1 MNQIMHPSAEAIA
14 HDYQRGW
21 NLAQKEYLI
30 QQKSISRYQKA
41 LNTRK
46 LFSKIMLGLLLLASW
61 PMQAQNLTQ
70 TIRGRVLDKESQTP
84 MIGASVAITT
94 IQPLKGTVTDTDGYF
109 KLERVPVGRHNLKIN
124 YLGYEEQVL
133 PELLLGSGKELVL
146 TIGLTESIRQMTE
159 VVITADQEK
168 GVTLNEMA
176 TLSAR
181 SISVEET
188 KRYAASIN
196 DPARAAQSYAGVGS
210 TDDTRNEIVVRGNSP
225 RGVLWR
231 IEGVEVPNP
240 NHFAEEGAS
249 GGGVSILSVNMLD
262 NSDFYTGAFPAEYG
276 NALSG
281 VFDIKLR
288 RGNNEKREY
297 AAQAG
302 VLGLDFAAEGPFKA
316 GYKGSYLVN
325 YRYSTLAV
333 LNKIGINIAGD
344 GTLDFQDF
352 SYKLHL
358 PTTKAGVFS
367 VWGIGGLSKQN
378 IEASR
383 DVAQWKNRWD
393 NYDDNFTSSMAATG
407 ISHTFFLPN
416 NAYLESA
423 ITFSGSRNEYRQ
435 DSLSTEFNPNLIYR
449 HQFNNITGR
458 VSVLYNQ
465 KFNARHTVRTGLIYS
480 NLGFDL
486 FSEGTNNDEH
496 KLQRY
501 VRNDGRTGLWQ
512 AYGQWKYRLAEKWT
526 LNTGLHAISLAL
538 NGNTAVEPR
547 LGLKWNFSPT
557 QSLGAGFGIHSRH
570 EAMNLYFA
578 EKPLANGQL
587 SYPNKELGFTKA
599 RHYVLSYDH
608 QLREDLRL
616 KVETYYQDL
625 YNVPVWADREN
636 AESALNATDGFTT
649 DSLINTGSGKNY
661 GVEMTLE
668 KFFTNNYYFLLT
680 GSLYNSKYTASN
692 GQEFDTRFN
701 GQHLLNALAGKEF
714 KVGRQKTNLIGV
726 NLRLNWAGGNRYT
739 PIDLEKSREK
749 NKAVYI
755 QNQRNTLQAADYFRT
770 DIRVSYRKNK
780 PKASYILSLDL
791 QNATNCLNVH
801 SQYFDLDTETIK
813 TATMT
818 GLIPVLNYRIEF

>member
-1 MNQIMHPSAEAIA
+1 M
-14 HDYQRGW
+14 
-21 NLAQKEYLI
+21 LQKIRFVYVIVCL
-30 QQKSISRYQKA
+30 
-41 LNTRK
+41 
-46 LFSKIMLGLLLLASW
+46 LFLLGLQAH
-61 PMQAQNLTQ
+61 AQNLTQ
-70 TIRGRVLDKESQTP
+70 TIRGRVLDKESQEP
-84 MIGASVAITT
+84 LIGASVAITST
-94 IQPLKGTVTDTDGYF
+94 EPLKGTITDNDGYF
-109 KLERVPVGRHNLKIN
+109 KIERVPVGRHTLKIN

-146 TIGLTESIRQMTE
+146 NIGLIESIRQMNE
-159 VVITADQEK
+159 VVITAAQEK
-168 GVTLNEMA
+168 GVPLNEMA

-188 KRYAASIN
+188 KRYAASVN

-240 NHFAEEGAS
+240 NHFGEEGAS
-249 GGGVSILSVNMLD
+249 GGGISILSVNMLD

-297 AAQAG
+297 AVQAG

-325 YRYSTLAV
+325 YRYSTLAI
-333 LNKIGINIAGD
+333 LNKIGVNIAGD
-344 GTLDFQDF
+344 GALDFQDF

-367 VWGIGGLSKQN
+367 VWGIGGLSQQN
-378 IEASR
+378 IEAER
-383 DVAQWKNRWD
+383 DITKWQHRWD
-393 NYDDNFTSSMAATG
+393 NYDDKFTSSMAATG
-407 ISHTFFLPN
+407 ISHTYFLPN

-435 DSLSTEFNPNLIYR
+435 DSLSAEYNPNLIYR

-458 VSVLYNQ
+458 ASVLYNQ
-465 KFNARHTVRTGLIYS
+465 KFNARHTLRTGFIYS

-496 KLQRY
+496 DLQRY
-501 VRNDGRTGLWQ
+501 VSNDGRTGLWQ
-512 AYGQWKYRLAEKWT
+512 AYGQWKYRFAEKWT

-538 NGNTAVEPR
+538 NGNTSVEPR

-557 QSLGAGFGIHSRH
+557 QSLGAGFGVHSRH
-570 EAMNLYFA
+570 ESMNLYFA
-578 EKPLANGQL
+578 EKSLANGQL

-599 RHYVLSYDH
+599 KHYVISYDN

-616 KVETYYQDL
+616 KVESYYQSL
-625 YNVPVWADREN
+625 YNVPVWADQTN
-636 AESALNATDGFTT
+636 TESALNATDGFTT
-649 DSLINTGSGKNY
+649 NSLVNTGSGKNY

-668 KFFTNNYYFLLT
+668 KFFTKNYYFLVT

-692 GQEFDTRFN
+692 GQEFSTRFN
-701 GQHLLNALAGKEF
+701 GQHLLNGLVGKEF
-714 KVGRQKTNLIGV
+714 KVGRQKANLIGV
-726 NLRLNWAGGNRYT
+726 NFRLNWAGGNRYT
-739 PIDLEKSREK
+739 PVDLEKSREQ
-749 NKAVYI
+749 NKAVYV
-755 QNQRNTLQAADYFRT
+755 QDKRNTLQAPNYFRI

-791 QNATNCLNVH
+791 QNATNRLNVYN
-801 SQYFDLDTETIK
+801 QYFDLETETIK
-813 TATMT
+813 TSTMS